1 VLGCGETQKEA
12 IRPDFNRAIMIDF
25 QGATISSDTG
35 FILLREVDE
44 RFRIIDTIQD
54 CLEDPRSPA
63 HTKHALVQMVRQR
76 VYQIAAGYEDCNDAD
91 FLRIDPALRLALGKD
106 HRLGASQ
113 SMLSRLENDVLGNA
127 VGLEALDGAL
137 TRATDALL
145 RRKNKRRLIV
155 DLDST
160 EDPAHGKQEGVAY
173 NGHFAKNCFHPLF
186 GFTSE
191 GDCLGARLRP
201 GNVHSAD
208 GVLGFIKPMVER
220 YRPWFKFFWLRAD
233 AAFANPETYEYCEEH
248 RITYFIRLPGNAI
261 LMRLLEPYLNR
272 PVGRPPKSR
281 IQVKVVDFQY
291 QAKSWPK
298 PRRVVAKIEWH
309 QGELFPRIGFVVTNS
324 RLPAGKVVKVYNGRG
339 DVENRIKEGKNTLRW
354 DKTSCQRFEANQA
367 RLKMGILAYN
377 LLHMIRQFYVW
388 GEEVKRSIDWL
399 IKRLIKVGAR
409 VSYHARRWYVHIAS
423 AFPLAHHYRAVLAW
437 GPS

>member
-1 VLGCGETQKEA
+1 MLGCGESQKEA
-12 IRPDFNRAIMIDF
+12 IRPDFNRSIMIDF
-25 QGATISSDTG
+25 QGAAISSDVG
-35 FILLREVDE
+35 FLLMREIDE
-44 RFRIIDTIQD
+44 RFKIIDPMKD
-54 CLEDPRSPA
+54 CLEDLRSPS
-63 HTKHALVQMVRQR
+63 HTKHAIVQMVRQR
-76 VYQIAAGYEDCNDAD
+76 VYQMAAGYEDCNDAD

-106 HRLGASQ
+106 QRFGASQ

-127 VGLEALDGAL
+127 MGLEALDGAL

-145 RRKNKRRLIV
+145 KRKNKKRLII

-160 EDPAHGKQEGVAY
+160 EDPAHGKQEGVAF

-186 GFTSE
+186 AFTSD
-191 GDCLGARLRP
+191 GDCLGAKLRP

-208 GVLGFIKPMVER
+208 GALEFIKPIVQR
-220 YRPWFKFFWLRAD
+220 YRDWFKLFWFRGD
-233 AAFANPETYEYCEEH
+233 AAFAKPETYEYCEEH
-248 RITYFIRLPGNAI
+248 RITYFVRLPSNAI
-261 LMRLLEPYLNR
+261 LMELLEPHLSR
-272 PVGRPPKSR
+272 PVGRPPKSG
-281 IQVKVVDFQY
+281 IQVKVVDLQY
-291 QAKSWPK
+291 QAKSWHK

-309 QGELFPRIGFVVTNS
+309 QGDLFPRINFVVTNS
-324 RLPAGKVVKVYNGRG
+324 RLSAGKVVKVYNGRG

-367 RLKMGILAYN
+367 RLKMGVLAYN

-388 GEEVKRSIDWL
+388 GEEVKRSMDWL

-437 GPS
+437 GG

>member
-1 VLGCGETQKEA
+1 MFDSGEAQKGV

-25 QGATISSDTG
+25 QGAAITSDVG
-35 FILLREVDE
+35 FLLLREIDD
-44 RFRIIDTIQD
+44 RFKIIDPMQS
-54 CLEDPRSPA
+54 CLEDLRSA
-63 HTKHALVQMVRQR
+63 THTRHALVQMVRQR

-106 HRLGASQ
+106 HQAGASQ

-127 VGLEALDGAL
+127 MGLEALDGAL

-145 RRKNKRRLIV
+145 KRKNKKRLII

-186 GFTSE
+186 CFTSG
-191 GDCLGARLRP
+191 GDCLGAKLRP

-208 GVLGFIKPMVER
+208 GVLQFIKPIVER
-220 YRPWFKFFWLRAD
+220 YRGWFKLFWFRGD
-233 AAFANPETYEYCEEH
+233 AAFANPETYAYCEEH
-248 RITYFIRLPGNAI
+248 RITYFIRLPSNVI
-261 LMRLLEPYLNR
+261 LMRLLEPHLNR
-272 PVGRPPKSR
+272 PVGRPPKSG
-281 IQVKVVDFQY
+281 IQVRIVDLHY
-291 QAKSWPK
+291 QAKSWSR

-309 QGELFPRIGFVVTNS
+309 RGELFPRIGFVVTNS
-324 RLPAGKVVKVYNGRG
+324 RLPAAKVTKVYNGRAEI
-339 DVENRIKEGKNTLRW
+339 ENRIKEGKNTLRW

-367 RLKMGILAYN
+367 RLKMGVLAYN

-388 GEEVKRSIDWL
+388 GEGVRRSIDWL

-409 VSYHARRWYVHIAS
+409 ISYHARRWYVHVAS
-423 AFPLAHHYRAVLAW
+423 AFPLAHHYRSVLAW
-437 GPS
+437 GS